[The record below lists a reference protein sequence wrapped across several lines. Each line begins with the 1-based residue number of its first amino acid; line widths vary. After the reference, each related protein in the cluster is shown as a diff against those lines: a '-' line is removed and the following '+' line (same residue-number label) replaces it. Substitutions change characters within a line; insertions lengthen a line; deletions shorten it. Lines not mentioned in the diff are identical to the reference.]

1 MAVSEQDLG
10 SGKYKF
16 CPSCGSAAVPGS
28 SFCGA
33 CGRSLLK
40 QPSGLNVTPVGPT
53 PSGDDQSH
61 ASNTTWDLSDWDDS
75 IKDEL
80 TAALINAE
88 IPHHWE
94 RMELITQPAYEQEVD
109 EILDELCKEPDDIG
123 GAGFVDGY
131 SYAQGLTWRQVPSG
145 EWQWKAA
152 DGSWHPQAIAPR
164 VKATTSQLTWRQNP
178 SGAWEWLSDNGG
190 WLPQSM
196 APLLSANMPGVSVP
210 ASVPLPV
217 PNDTTP
223 FGAYLAVIA
232 GVVMSVG
239 SFLPWITAHV
249 GLVSLN
255 RNAYQLGNDY
265 GFSIDGVIVLVM
277 GVITVAIGISR
288 YTRFWIP
295 RWIQR
300 SSIVTGLVGGLV
312 ALGDIS
318 SIDDLAHKVESASS
332 SLVTVTA
339 GVGYGLP
346 ITVVGAGLA
355 IIAGFVLRNPS
366 SQ

>member
-16 CPSCGSAAVPGS
+16 CPSCGSAAGPGF

-40 QPSGLNVTPVGPT
+40 QPSGLSVAPVGPT

-61 ASNTTWDLSDWDDS
+61 ASDTRWDLSDWDGS

-80 TAALINAE
+80 TAALIDAE

-94 RMELITQPAYEQEVD
+94 RMELITEPAYEQEVD

-164 VKATTSQLTWRQNP
+164 VKAATSQLTWRQNP

-190 WLPQSM
+190 WLPQPM
-196 APLLSANMPGVSVP
+196 APLLGAAKSNG
-210 ASVPLPV
+210 SVPLSVRNDSVPLSA

-223 FGAYLAVIA
+223 AGAWLTIA
-232 GVVMSVG
+232 GGILLTVGTLLPWGTATAPLVG
-239 SFLPWITAHV
+239 SI
-249 GLVSLN
+249 S
-255 RNAYQLGNDY
+255 RNAFQLGNDNSLT
-265 GFSIDGVIVLVM
+265 FDGPVLLFL
-277 GVITVAIGISR
+277 GIITVVIGI
-288 YTRFWIP
+288 TRLTGTAMP
-295 RWIQR
+295 RFLQR
-300 SSIVTGLVGGLV
+300 SSIVTGIVAALVIADDYSGLHDWAKQLNSSRVTTIAAIGYGFWICSAAALLCIVGGLV
-312 ALGDIS
+312 
-318 SIDDLAHKVESASS
+318 
-332 SLVTVTA
+332 
-339 GVGYGLP
+339 
-346 ITVVGAGLA
+346 
-355 IIAGFVLRNPS
+355 LRKS
-366 SQ
+366 